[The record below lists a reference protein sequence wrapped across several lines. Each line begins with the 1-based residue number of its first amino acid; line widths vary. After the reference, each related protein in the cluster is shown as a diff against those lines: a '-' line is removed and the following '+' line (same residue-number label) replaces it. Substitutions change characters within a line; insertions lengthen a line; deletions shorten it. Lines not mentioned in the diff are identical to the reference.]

1 MVYKLLYTHLLGMSN
16 GGGSSAIAKFM
27 LSVHEESF
35 KTIAAEAS
43 DRGISVQELLR
54 AVVVP
59 DWVRHNIDPSA
70 QRRSLRE
77 VAARWKRRSRSAP
90 EIDQFVTVAP
100 VLCRPEHVPVPHLGA

>member
-16 GGGSSAIAKFM
+16 GGGSAAIAKCM

-77 VAARWKRRSRSAP
+77 VAARLKSRSKSSAQRDP
-90 EIDQFVTVAP
+90 FVTVAP
-100 VLCRPEHVPVPHLGA
+100 IRSRT

>member
-1 MVYKLLYTHLLGMSN
+1 MVYKLLYTRLGRSK

-35 KTIAAEAS
+35 TTISAEAKA
-43 DRGISVQELLR
+43 RGISVQELLR

-77 VAARWKRRSRSAP
+77 VAARLKSRSKSSAQRDP
-90 EIDQFVTVAP
+90 FVTVAP
-100 VLCRPEHVPVPHLGA
+100 IRSRT

>member
-1 MVYKLLYTHLLGMSN
+1 
-16 GGGSSAIAKFM
+16 M

-35 KTIAAEAS
+35 KTIAAEAN

-70 QRRSLRE
+70 QRQSLSE
-77 VAARWKRRSRSAP
+77 VAARLKNRSKSSAQRDP
-90 EIDQFVTVAP
+90 FVTVAP
-100 VLCRPEHVPVPHLGA
+100 IQSTT

>member
-1 MVYKLLYTHLLGMSN
+1 MVYKLLYTHLLGKSK

-35 KTIAAEAS
+35 KTIAAEAN

-59 DWVRHNIDPSA
+59 DWVRDNIDPSA

-77 VAARWKRRSRSAP
+77 VAARLKSRSKSSP
-90 EIDQFVTVAP
+90 ERDPFVTV
-100 VLCRPEHVPVPHLGA
+100 VPIQSRT

>member
-1 MVYKLLYTHLLGMSN
+1 MVYKLLYTRLLGKSK

-35 KTIAAEAS
+35 KTIAAEAN

-70 QRRSLRE
+70 QRQSLSE
-77 VAARWKRRSRSAP
+77 VAARLKSRSKSSAQRDP
-90 EIDQFVTVAP
+90 FVTVAP
-100 VLCRPEHVPVPHLGA
+100 IQSTT

>member
-1 MVYKLLYTHLLGMSN
+1 M
-16 GGGSSAIAKFM
+16 I
-27 LSVHEESF
+27 SVHEESF

-59 DWVRHNIDPSA
+59 DWVKDNVDQSA

-77 VAARWKRRSRSAP
+77 VAARLKSRSKSSP
-90 EIDQFVTVAP
+90 ERDPFVTVAP
-100 VLCRPEHVPVPHLGA
+100 IRSRT

>member
-1 MVYKLLYTHLLGMSN
+1 
-16 GGGSSAIAKFM
+16 M

-59 DWVRHNIDPSA
+59 DWVRDNIDPSA
-70 QRRSLRE
+70 QRRALRE
-77 VAARWKRRSRSAP
+77 VAERLKSRSKASAQKDP
-90 EIDQFVTVAP
+90 FVTVAP
-100 VLCRPEHVPVPHLGA
+100 IQSTT